1 MKALSL
7 PFKDVD
13 HRVSRS
19 AGPSLRA
26 VQIRQGTFHG
36 AATLSSEIDQF
47 LINVKTNVVDYPA
60 LHLIPKQLPYSF
72 PDTLVLE

>member
-47 LINVKTNVVDYPA
+47 LIDVKTRIMNYSA
-60 LHLIPKQLPYSF
+60 LCFLP
-72 PDTLVLE
+72 E